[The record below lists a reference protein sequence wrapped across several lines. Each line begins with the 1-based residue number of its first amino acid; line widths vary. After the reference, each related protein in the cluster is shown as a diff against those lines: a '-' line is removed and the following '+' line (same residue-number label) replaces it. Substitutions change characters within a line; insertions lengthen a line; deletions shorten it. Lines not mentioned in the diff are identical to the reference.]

1 MKKIVPFVSG
11 CDEETTNLWLE
22 HLQEQMSEYKIIPFE
37 KLSEEQKLSS
47 TVAIVA
53 NPNPKDIAQLKNLK
67 WIQSLW
73 AGVEKLLQ
81 DLPNSSFKI
90 VRMTDPQLANT
101 MAQSVLSWTLYLHKN
116 MPLYLKQQ
124 KQKQW
129 KQHIE
134 TLPEER
140 NILVLG
146 LGNLGKES
154 AKKLKENGFSVSGWA
169 RSKKEIEG
177 VITFYGNDGLTQ
189 ALKSADIVVCLLPLT
204 DETKN
209 LLDKSKLDLLHK
221 KASIINFARGAIID
235 YEYLSKKLDNKELCH
250 AVLDVFDIEPL
261 PTSSSLWENENITVL
276 PHISA
281 PTNMKTASKIASKN
295 ILEYFEKGIIPDF
308 VDTKK
313 GY

>member
-22 HLQEQMSEYKIIPFE
+22 HLQGQMSEYKIILFE
-37 KLSEEQKLSS
+37 ELSEEQKLSS

-53 NPNPKDIAQLKNLK
+53 NPNTKDIAQLKNLK

-101 MAQSVLSWTLYLHKN
+101 MAQSVLAWTLYLHKN
-116 MPLYLKQQ
+116 IPLYLKQQ

-209 LLDKSKLDLLHK
+209 LLDRSKLDLLHK

-235 YEYLSKKLDNKELCH
+235 YEYLAKKLNNKELSH

-261 PTSSSLWENENITVL
+261 ATSSSLWENENITVL

-295 ILEYFEKGIIPDF
+295 IIEYFEKGILPTF

>member
-1 MKKIVPFVSG
+1 MKRIVPFVSG

-22 HLQEQMSEYKIIPFE
+22 HLQAQMSEYKIILFE
-37 KLSEEQKLSS
+37 ELSEEQKLSS

-81 DLPNSSFKI
+81 DLPNSYFKI

-101 MAQSVLSWTLYLHKN
+101 MAQSVLAWTLYLHKN

-134 TLPEER
+134 VLPEER

-154 AKKLKENGFSVSGWA
+154 TKKLKENGFSVSGWA
-169 RSKKEIEG
+169 RSKKEIEN
-177 VITFYGNDGLTQ
+177 VETFYGNDGLIQ

-209 LLDKSKLDLLHK
+209 LLNKEKLDLLHK

-235 YEYLSKKLDNKELCH
+235 YEYLAKKLDKKELCH

-281 PTNMKTASKIASKN
+281 LTNLKTASKIASKN

>member
-22 HLQEQMSEYKIIPFE
+22 HLQGQMSEYEIVLFE

-67 WIQSLW
+67 WIQSFW

-101 MAQSVLSWTLYLHKN
+101 MAESVLAWTLYLHKN

-146 LGNLGKES
+146 LGNLGEKS

-169 RSKKEIEG
+169 RSKKEIKG
-177 VITFYGNDGLTQ
+177 VETFYGNDGLTQ

-209 LLDKSKLDLLHK
+209 LLDKSKLDLLHN

-261 PTSSSLWENENITVL
+261 PSSSSLWENENITVL

-281 PTNMKTASKIASKN
+281 PTNMKTASRIASKN
-295 ILEYFEKGIIPDF
+295 ILEYFEKGIIPPF
-308 VDTKK
+308 IDTKK

>member
-22 HLQEQMSEYKIIPFE
+22 HLQGQMNEYKIIPFE
-37 KLSEEQKLSS
+37 ELSEEQKLSS
-47 TVAIVA
+47 TIAIVA

-146 LGNLGKES
+146 LGNLGEKS

-177 VITFYGNDGLTQ
+177 VEPFYGEYGLTQ
-189 ALKSADIVVCLLPLT
+189 ALKGADIVVCLLPLT

-235 YEYLSKKLDNKELCH
+235 YEYLAKKLDNKELCH

-261 PTSSSLWENENITVL
+261 ATSSSLWENENITVL

-295 ILEYFEKGIIPDF
+295 ILEYFEKGIIPTF
-308 VDTKK
+308 VDIKK

>member
-90 VRMTDPQLANT
+90 VRMTDPQLANS
-101 MAQSVLSWTLYLHKN
+101 MAESVLAWTLYLHKN

-169 RSKKEIEG
+169 RSKKSIVG
-177 VITFYGNDGLTQ
+177 VTTFYGNDGLTQ

-209 LLDKSKLDLLHK
+209 LLDKPKLDLLHK
-221 KASIINFARGAIID
+221 KASLINFARGAIID
-235 YEYLSKKLDNKELCH
+235 YEYLAKRLDKKELCH

-261 PTSSSLWENENITVL
+261 PSSSSLWENENITVL

-281 PTNMKTASKIASKN
+281 PTNMKTASKIASRN
-295 ILEYFEKGIIPDF
+295 ILEYFEKGIIPAF
-308 VDTKK
+308 VDTNK

>member
-11 CDEETTNLWLE
+11 CDEETTNLWLK
-22 HLQEQMSEYKIIPFE
+22 HLQGQMNEYKIIPFE

-101 MAQSVLSWTLYLHKN
+101 MAQSVLAWTLYLHKN

-146 LGNLGKES
+146 LGNLGEKS

-177 VITFYGNDGLTQ
+177 VTTFYGEDGLTQ

-221 KASIINFARGAIID
+221 KASIINFARGPIID
-235 YEYLSKKLDNKELCH
+235 YEYLVKKLDNKELSH

-261 PTSSSLWENENITVL
+261 ATSSSLWENENITVL

-295 ILEYFEKGIIPDF
+295 ILEYFEKDIIPVF
-308 VDTKK
+308 VDTNK

>member
-101 MAQSVLSWTLYLHKN
+101 MAQSVLAWTLYLHKN

-146 LGNLGKES
+146 LGKLGEKS

-209 LLDKSKLDLLHK
+209 LLDRSKLDLLHK

-235 YEYLSKKLDNKELCH
+235 YEYLAKKLNNKELSH
-250 AVLDVFDIEPL
+250 VVLDVFDIEPL
-261 PTSSSLWENENITVL
+261 ATSSSLWENENITVL

-295 ILEYFEKGIIPDF
+295 IIEYFEKGILPTL

>member
-11 CDEETTNLWLE
+11 CDEETTNLWLK

-37 KLSEEQKLSS
+37 ELSEEQKLSS

-53 NPNPKDIAQLKNLK
+53 NPNPKEIAQLKNLK

-90 VRMTDPQLANT
+90 VRMTDPQLANS
-101 MAQSVLSWTLYLHKN
+101 MAESVLAWTLYLHKN

-124 KQKQW
+124 KQKKW

-146 LGNLGKES
+146 LGNLGEKS

-169 RSKKEIEG
+169 RSKKEIGG
-177 VITFYGNDGLTQ
+177 VTTFYGENGLTQ
-189 ALKSADIVVCLLPLT
+189 ALKGADIVVCLLPLT

-209 LLDKSKLDLLHK
+209 LLDKSKLDLLHN

-235 YEYLSKKLDNKELCH
+235 YEYLSKRLDKKELCH

-261 PTSSSLWENENITVL
+261 PSSSSLWENENITVL

-295 ILEYFEKGIIPDF
+295 ILEYFEKDIIPPF
-308 VDTKK
+308 VDTNK

>member
-1 MKKIVPFVSG
+1 MIPFVSA

-22 HLQEQMSEYKIIPFE
+22 HLQEQMSEYKIVLFE
-37 KLSEEQKLSS
+37 ELSEEQKLSS

-81 DLPNSSFKI
+81 DLSNSSFKI
-90 VRMTDPQLANT
+90 VRMTDPQLAKT
-101 MAQSVLSWTLYLHKN
+101 MAESVLAWSLYLHKN

-124 KQKQW
+124 KKKQW

-177 VITFYGNDGLTQ
+177 VETFYGNDGLTQ

-221 KASIINFARGAIID
+221 KVSLINFARGPIID
-235 YEYLSKKLDNKELCH
+235 YEYLAKKLDNKELCH

-261 PTSSSLWENENITVL
+261 STSSYLWQNENITVL

-281 PTNMKTASKIASKN
+281 PTNMKTASKIALKN
-295 ILEYFEKGIIPDF
+295 ISEYFEKGILPTF
-308 VDTKK
+308 VDTNK